1 MEVTVRTPSRLH
13 FAMVD
18 LRGDL
23 GRLYG
28 SVGVAIDRPNI
39 VLKARPATH
48 LAVEGPSA
56 ERAKDYAEK
65 FLEGFGVE
73 GGAEISMISEIRAH
87 VGFGSGTQLALA
99 VGTALSELHELGLT
113 TEEIDNK
120 LERSRRSGIGAYAFK
135 HGGFI
140 VDGGHKKDQRDGL
153 PPLIFHSDV
162 PEDWLFVVGLPD
174 ITQDRSGKVE
184 NDVFKRMEPPPGSL
198 IGEISRIV
206 LVKMIP
212 AILERDIEA
221 FGSAMTSIDFKFG
234 EFWLEIQGGRFSHPL
249 IEESVN
255 FLLEA
260 GAHGVGQSSWGP
272 AFYGLVRGES
282 DAERV
287 SERLRSFLNSGGR
300 RGESF
305 VAKPDNRGAVVT
317 VSDV

>member
-48 LAVEGPSA
+48 LTVEGPSA

-65 FLEGFGVE
+65 FLEAFGVE
-73 GGAEISMISEIRAH
+73 GGAGIEMISDIKAH

-99 VGTALSELHELGLT
+99 VGTAISELHELSLT
-113 TEEIDNK
+113 TEEIACK
-120 LERSRRSGIGAYAFK
+120 LERSGRSGIGTYAFK
-135 HGGFI
+135 RGGFI
-140 VDGGHKKDQRDGL
+140 VDGGHRKDQRDSM
-153 PPLIFHSDV
+153 PPLIFHSDM
-162 PEDWLFVVGLPD
+162 PEDWLFVIGLPD
-174 ITQDRSGKVE
+174 IAHDRSGKVE
-184 NDVFKRMEPPPGSL
+184 NDVFKRVEPPPGSL

-212 AILERDIEA
+212 AMIERDIEA

-249 IEESVN
+249 IEEGVN

-260 GAHGVGQSSWGP
+260 GVYGVGQSSWGP
-272 AFYGLVRGES
+272 AFYGLVKGES
-282 DAERV
+282 DAERI
-287 SERLRSFLNSGGR
+287 SEGLRGFLNSGGR

-305 VAKPDNRGAVVT
+305 VARPDNRGAVVT

>member
-1 MEVTVRTPSRLH
+1 MEVTMRTPSRLH

-48 LAVEGPSA
+48 LTVEGPSA

-73 GGAEISMISEIRAH
+73 GGAEIAMISDIRAH

-113 TEEIDNK
+113 TEEIAQK
-120 LERSRRSGIGAYAFK
+120 LERSRRSGIGTYAFK

-140 VDGGHKKDQRDGL
+140 VDGGHRKDQRDAM

-162 PEDWLFVVGLPD
+162 PEDWLFVIGLPD
-174 ITQDRSGKVE
+174 IANDRSGKVE
-184 NDVFKRMEPPPGSL
+184 NDVFKRVEPPPAGL

-212 AILERDIEA
+212 AMIERDIDA

-249 IEESVN
+249 IEEGVN

-282 DAERV
+282 DAEIV
-287 SERLRSFLNSGGR
+287 SERLRGFLNSGGR

-305 VAKPDNRGAVVT
+305 VARPDNGGAVVT

>member
-48 LAVEGPSA
+48 LTVEGPSA

-73 GGAEISMISEIRAH
+73 GGAEIAMISEIRAH

-113 TEEIDNK
+113 TEEIAKK
-120 LERSRRSGIGAYAFK
+120 LERSRRSGIGTYAFK

-249 IEESVN
+249 IEEGVN

-305 VAKPDNRGAVVT
+305 VAKPDNKGAVVT
-317 VSDV
+317 VIDV

>member
-13 FAMVD
+13 FAMID
-18 LRGDL
+18 LLGDL

-28 SVGVAIDRPNI
+28 SVGAAIDRPNI
-39 VLKARPATH
+39 ILKARPATD
-48 LAVEGPSA
+48 LIVEGPSGD
-56 ERAKDYAEK
+56 RARLYAEAII
-65 FLEGFGVE
+65 EGCGVE
-73 GGAEISMISEIRAH
+73 AGAEIDVISDIKAH

-99 VGTALSELHELGLT
+99 VGTAISELHCLGLT
-113 TEEIDNK
+113 TEEIAIK
-120 LERSRRSGIGAYAFK
+120 LNRSGRSGIGTYAFK

-140 VDGGHKKDQRDGL
+140 VDGGHRRGQKKTL
-153 PPLIFHSDV
+153 PPLIFRAEF
-162 PEDWLFVVGLPD
+162 PGDWLFVMGLPD

-184 NDVFKRMEPPPGSL
+184 NDIFKRVEPPPGSL

-206 LVKMIP
+206 LVQMIP

-234 EFWLEIQGGRFSHPL
+234 EFWLEIQGGRFSHPM
-249 IEESVN
+249 IEEGVN
-255 FLLEA
+255 FLLES

-282 DAERV
+282 EAEKA
-287 SERLRSFLNSGGR
+287 SKRLKDFLNSGGR
-300 RGESF
+300 RGEAF

-317 VSDV
+317 VSDG

>member
-1 MEVTVRTPSRLH
+1 MEVIVRTPSRLH

-28 SVGVAIDRPNI
+28 SVGTAIDRPNI
-39 VLKARPATH
+39 VLKARLANH

-56 ERAKDYAEK
+56 ERAKDYAKK

-73 GGAEISMISEIRAH
+73 GGAEIEMISDIKAH

-99 VGTALSELHELGLT
+99 VGTAISELYKLGLK
-113 TEEIDNK
+113 TEEIASR
-120 LERSRRSGIGAYAFK
+120 LERSRRSGIGTYAFK
-135 HGGFI
+135 RGGFI
-140 VDGGHKKDQRDGL
+140 IDGGHRKDQRNGM
-153 PPLIFHSDV
+153 PPLIFHSDM
-162 PEDWLFVVGLPD
+162 PEDWLFVIGLPD
-174 ITQDRSGKVE
+174 IAHDRSGKVE
-184 NDVFKRMEPPPGSL
+184 NDVFKRVELPPGSL

-212 AILERDIEA
+212 AIIERDIET

-234 EFWLEIQGGRFSHPL
+234 EFWLEIQGGRFSHPV
-249 IEESVN
+249 IEEGVN

-260 GAHGVGQSSWGP
+260 GAYGVGQSSWGP
-272 AFYGLVRGES
+272 AFYGLVKGES
-282 DAERV
+282 DAERI
-287 SERLRSFLNSGGR
+287 SKRLQGFLNNGGR

-317 VSDV
+317 ISDM

>member
-1 MEVTVRTPSRLH
+1 
-13 FAMVD
+13 
-18 LRGDL
+18 
-23 GRLYG
+23 
-28 SVGVAIDRPNI
+28 I
-39 VLKARPATH
+39 V
-48 LAVEGPSA
+48 
-56 ERAKDYAEK
+56 
-65 FLEGFGVE
+65 
-73 GGAEISMISEIRAH
+73 
-87 VGFGSGTQLALA
+87 
-99 VGTALSELHELGLT
+99 
-113 TEEIDNK
+113 
-120 LERSRRSGIGAYAFK
+120 AYAFK

-234 EFWLEIQGGRFSHPL
+234 EFWLEIQGGRFSHPV
-249 IEESVN
+249 IEEGVN

-282 DAERV
+282 DAEKI
-287 SERLRSFLNSGGR
+287 SERLRGFLNSGGR

-305 VAKPDNRGAVVT
+305 VARPDNRGAVVT